1 MLRPPALALAA
12 TLASRAEPALT
23 VPVRGITRTA
33 PPPAAEP
40 DPTGPVLDV
49 RDLHISFPGG
59 VHALRGVDLSV
70 ERGEVVG
77 LVGESG
83 SGKTVLGLA
92 ALGLLSPKAI
102 VTGSASLAGVDMVG
116 VDDATRREARR
127 RHAGAVFQDPMT
139 SLNPTMRV
147 GRQVAEAA
155 GSLEAAIDLLDR
167 AGIPD
172 PKRRVRQYP
181 HELSGGLRQRVMI
194 AMAIAGDPDLVVAD
208 EPTTALD
215 VTVQAQI
222 LRLFRELRGAA
233 SSFVFVTH
241 DLAVARE
248 VADRIVVLYGGR
260 VAEVG
265 PTDAV
270 LHAPAHP
277 YTAALL
283 VARLGAHSR
292 VGEPLPT
299 LVGEPPDPRRP
310 AEGCAFAARC
320 AHAEPTTC
328 TTELPEVEAV
338 STSRAVACVR
348 RTEIAAHVTELRAV
362 ETWPPEPPLT
372 SELAVQMR
380 GVTKGFGWGKARR
393 VAVDALDLDVRKGSC
408 VALVGESGCGKTTTL
423 RMAVGLERPD
433 SGRIEHGHGNPPQLV
448 FQEAGASL
456 TPWLRVGDLMQE
468 RLRNAGLPAKERD
481 ARVRDTLALV
491 GLPDAVANARAG
503 ELSGGQRQ
511 RVALARAVLIPPSL
525 LACDEPISAL
535 DVSLAAVVL
544 NLLGR
549 LRRELG
555 MAMLFVTH
563 DLGAA
568 RFVSDETVVMS
579 GGVVVE
585 RGVTQEVLAAPQHDA
600 TKELLAAVPDFDAG
614 TATEGTPS

>member
-1 MLRPPALALAA
+1 VLRPPALVLAA
-12 TLASRAEPALT
+12 TLASHTDRPLAPMTGRVT
-23 VPVRGITRTA
+23 VAARTA
-33 PPPAAEP
+33 PPPAPTRAELA
-40 DPTGPVLDV
+40 LDV
-49 RDLHISFPGG
+49 RDLRVSFPGG
-59 VHALRGVDLSV
+59 VQALRGVDLTV
-70 ERGEVVG
+70 GRGEVVG

-92 ALGLLSPKAI
+92 ALGLLPAKAT
-102 VTGSASLAGVDMVG
+102 VTGVAALAGIDMVG
-116 VDDATRREARR
+116 ADDEVRRNARR
-127 RHAGAVFQDPMT
+127 QHAGAVFQDPMT

-155 GSLEAAIDLLDR
+155 GSLEAAVDLLDR

-172 PKRRVRQYP
+172 PAKRVRQYP

-194 AMAIAGDPDLVVAD
+194 AMAIAGNPDLVVAD

-222 LRLFRELRGAA
+222 LTLFRELRDATT
-233 SSFVFVTH
+233 SFVFVTH

-248 VADRIVVLYGGR
+248 VADRVVVLYGGR

-265 PTDAV
+265 PTEDV
-270 LHAPAHP
+270 LRAPTHP

-283 VARLGAHSR
+283 LARLGGHSR
-292 VGEPLPT
+292 RGEPLPT
-299 LVGEPPDPRRP
+299 LQGEPPDPRHP
-310 AEGCAFAARC
+310 VAGCAFAPRC
-320 AHAEPTTC
+320 PHAEDIC
-328 TTELPEVEAV
+328 TTDLPALEV
-338 STSRAVACVR
+338 TSPTRAVACVR
-348 RTEIAAHVTELRAV
+348 RNDIAAHVTELRAAD
-362 ETWPPEPPLT
+362 TWPPEPELT
-372 SELAVQMR
+372 SELSLQMR
-380 GVTKGFGWGKARR
+380 GVTKRFGSRKAGR
-393 VAVDALDLDVRKGSC
+393 VAVDDLDLDVRKGSC

-433 SGRIEHGHGNPPQLV
+433 TGTIEYGHGNPPQLV
-448 FQEAGASL
+448 FQDAGASL
-456 TPWLRVGDLMQE
+456 TPWMRVGDLMAE
-468 RLRNAGLPAKERD
+468 RLRNVGMPAKER
-481 ARVRDTLALV
+481 AGRVRDTLALV
-491 GLPDAVANARAG
+491 GLPEAIANARAA

-511 RVALARAVLIPPSL
+511 RVALARAVLIPPTL

-568 RFVSDETVVMS
+568 RFVSDEIAVMCD
-579 GGVVVE
+579 GVIVE
-585 RGVTQEVLAAPQHDA
+585 RGATEEVLAAPQHPK
-600 TKELLAAVPDFDAG
+600 TRELLAAVPDFAG
-614 TATEGTPS
+614 TVS

>member
-1 MLRPPALALAA
+1 M
-12 TLASRAEPALT
+12 LT
-23 VPVRGITRTA
+23 VAERTS
-33 PPPAAEP
+33 PPPTPSRVE
-40 DPTGPVLDV
+40 PVLDV

-59 VHALRGVDLSV
+59 VQALRGVDLTV
-70 ERGEVVG
+70 GRGEVVG

-92 ALGLLSPKAI
+92 ALGLLPAKAEMSG
-102 VTGSASLAGVDMVG
+102 TASLAGIDMVG
-116 VDDATRREARR
+116 ANEEVRREARKL
-127 RHAGAVFQDPMT
+127 HAGAVFQDPMT

-155 GSLEAAIDLLDR
+155 GSIEAAIDLLDR

-172 PKRRVRQYP
+172 PEKRVRQYP

-194 AMAIAGDPDLVVAD
+194 AMAIAGNPDLVVAD

-222 LRLFRELRGAA
+222 LKLFRELRDATT
-233 SSFVFVTH
+233 SFVFVTH
-241 DLAVARE
+241 DLAVARQ

-265 PTDAV
+265 TTEDV
-270 LHAPAHP
+270 LRSPQHP

-283 VARLGAHSR
+283 VARLGTHSKR
-292 VGEPLPT
+292 SEPLPT
-299 LVGEPPDPRRP
+299 LPGEPPDPRHP
-310 AEGCAFAARC
+310 LAGCPFEPRC
-320 AHAEPTTC
+320 AHAQDICITDLPVLEVTSPT
-328 TTELPEVEAV
+328 
-338 STSRAVACVR
+338 SAVACVR
-348 RTEIAAHVTELRAV
+348 HKEIGKHVTELRAAD
-362 ETWPPEPPLT
+362 TWPPELELT
-372 SELAVQMR
+372 SELALQMR
-380 GVTKGFGWGKARR
+380 GVTKAFGTRKTSR
-393 VAVDALDLDVRKGSC
+393 VAVDSLDLDVRKGSC

-423 RMAVGLERPD
+423 RMAVGLEKPD
-433 SGRIEHGHGNPPQLV
+433 SGSIEYGHGNPPQLV
-448 FQEAGASL
+448 FQDAGASL
-456 TPWLRVGDLMQE
+456 TPWMRVGDLMEE
-468 RLRNAGLPAKERD
+468 RLRNADVPSKERA

-491 GLPDAVANARAG
+491 GLPDAVANARGA

-511 RVALARAVLIPPSL
+511 RVALARAVLIPPTL

-568 RFVSDETVVMS
+568 RFVSDEIAVMCE
-579 GGVVVE
+579 GVVVE
-585 RGVTQEVLAAPQHDA
+585 RGDTEEVLAAPQHAA
-600 TKELLAAVPDFDAG
+600 TQELLAAVPDFDATFAVARKG
-614 TATEGTPS
+614 KAS